1 MGRAPVSRPHPE
13 WCARGHACGLGEHRS
28 DPHVIDVPGAGRIV
42 VVRIMAADGS
52 EHAEVR
58 GSVRL
63 PASEAYARRRLLQL
77 LHDAVTV
84 LGR

>member
-1 MGRAPVSRPHPE
+1 VSRQHTE
-13 WCARGHACGLGEHRS
+13 WCAQGHRCGLGEHRS
-28 DPHVIDVPGAGRIV
+28 DPYVVKVPGVGRIV
-42 VVRIMAADGS
+42 VVRVLAEDGS

-63 PASEAYARRRLLQL
+63 PQREALARRRLLQL